1 MRHHWKPIL
10 MGTALTLCCAGVT
23 GGAHPD
29 ATGPNPSATSP
40 VAQPGV
46 TAEWPPAW
54 LDASSTESW
63 PEAEEETLRLVN
75 QERARSGCD
84 PVQVDERLAQAAR
97 EHSRHMAGQGK
108 VTHVGSQGRSFTQR
122 AKAAGYDRPSGEV
135 TAAGYDTA
143 AETVRTWVE
152 SSGHRKVL
160 LNCDSVDT
168 GVGVVTAE
176 DGVYWTQVFG
186 LGS

>member
-1 MRHHWKPIL
+1 